1 MKRILAFA
9 TFALLACGPSGTG
22 TLAVELTDAPST
34 DVTSIF
40 VTISKVTVVGD
51 SSGEA
56 TVFTG
61 PYTVDLLTLKDHT
74 TPLGK
79 VSLPAGNVGQIRLE
93 LDPNGPQYVVLADGS
108 QQPLTV
114 PSGTQTGIKLVG
126 QFPVNPCATHTVV
139 LDFDGQNSVS
149 EHTTG
154 NGSDW
159 ILRPVVRV
167 KAESETPNT
176 CSADGGATESDAGTR
191 PADTDAG
198 TVLH

>member
-9 TFALLACGPSGTG
+9 TFALLACGQSGTG
-22 TLAVELTDAPST
+22 TLAVELMDAPSQ

-51 SSGEA
+51 TSGEA

-61 PYTVDLLTLKDHT
+61 PYAVDLLTLKDHT

-79 VSLPAGNVGQIRLE
+79 ITLPVGTVNQIRLE
-93 LDPNGPQYVVLADGS
+93 LDPKGPQYVVLADGT
-108 QQPLTV
+108 QAPLTV

-126 QFPVNPCATHTVV
+126 RFPVNDCVTHTVV

-149 EHTTG
+149 EHPTG
-154 NGSDW
+154 AGNDW

-167 KAESETPNT
+167 KTESDTP
-176 CSADGGATESDAGTR
+176 SAACTVDGGTTGSDAGT
-191 PADTDAG
+191 PPESDAG